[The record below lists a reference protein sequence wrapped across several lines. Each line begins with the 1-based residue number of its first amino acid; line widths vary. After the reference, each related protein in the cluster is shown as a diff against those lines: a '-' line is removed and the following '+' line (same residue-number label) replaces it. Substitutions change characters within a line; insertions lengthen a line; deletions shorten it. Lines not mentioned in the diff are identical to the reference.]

1 MFESRM
7 FLELL
12 ILLGSVT
19 AVATLCHYLRLPTI
33 IGFIFAGVAVG
44 PSGLALVSS
53 LPNAD
58 SVAEIAV
65 IFLMFT
71 IGLEFSFKRLWDLRR
86 DFLKL
91 GLTQVVITVI
101 LIALVTQIVLGF
113 PLSKSIF
120 LGLMISLSST
130 ALVMKL
136 LQDSRDLE
144 TPYGKSAFS
153 ILLSQDLAVIPM
165 MLALP
170 LLAGEGGNLP
180 ELKFIPLFRTLIE
193 VAGVLF
199 ALWASARYVIPVLLE
214 RVVKTRSREVF
225 FFSVLFFCLGIAY
238 LFHLGGVS
246 LSLGAFAAG
255 LMIAEG
261 PYGRQVTSDILPLR
275 DNFLGVFFASVGM
288 LLDLKFLGGHF
299 LQVVMIGT
307 SIFALK
313 GFVLFLVGLVNR
325 SSLGIAAIVALM
337 LSQVGEFSFIL
348 ASRGL
353 ELKILTADDHQ
364 YFLCVSVLSMIF
376 TPFLFKLAPKIALAR
391 PSTRWK
397 VDKAAAAPIKTT
409 VKASKATAGHTII
422 VGFGISGQNMATAMQ
437 SLKIPFKAVELNYE
451 VVKKLKKRGVDIH
464 FGDATRAE
472 VLAHAGIDTAK
483 LVVVAVSGAK
493 IIGPIVQAVRN
504 ARPDVQIIVRSQYVR
519 DVESLKREPL
529 TDIVIAEIETAIELL
544 ARSLK
549 VYGVG
554 SEDIRQ
560 YMEQARTQLS
570 TFSQLS
576 TSLASPTLTLPSW
589 EALSSIRPMRIG
601 DKHHAV
607 GKSLA
612 DLNLPRLTGTSVVS
626 VFRDGLGTTIP
637 GGSFVFQAGDVT
649 HLIGSPESLAQAEQ
663 LLKGGV

>member
-1 MFESRM
+1 MFESRI

-19 AVATLCHYLRLPTI
+19 AVSTLCHYLRLPTI
-33 IGFIFAGVAVG
+33 VGFIFAGMAVG
-44 PSGLALVSS
+44 PAGLGIVSS

-58 SVAEIAV
+58 TVAEIAV

-91 GLTQVVITVI
+91 GLMQVVVTVM
-101 LIALVTQIVLGF
+101 LVALVAQMALDL
-113 PLSKSIF
+113 PLSKAIF
-120 LGLMISLSST
+120 WGLMISLSST

-136 LQDSRDLE
+136 LQDARDLE
-144 TPYGKSAFS
+144 TPYGKSSFS

-170 LLAGEGGNLP
+170 LLAGQGGALP
-180 ELKFIPLFRTLIE
+180 SFELRPLLFILAE
-193 VAGVLF
+193 VAGVLL
-199 ALWASARYVIPVLLE
+199 ALWVAARYVIPLLLE
-214 RVVKTRSREVF
+214 HVVKTKSREVF
-225 FFSVLFFCLGIAY
+225 FFSVLFFCLGVAY
-238 LFHLGGVS
+238 LFNLGGLS

-261 PYGRQVTSDILPLR
+261 PYGRQVTADILPLR
-275 DNFLGVFFASVGM
+275 DNFLGIFFASVGM
-288 LLDLKFLGGHF
+288 LLDLKFFAAHF
-299 LQVVMIGT
+299 GQVLFVGT
-307 SIFALK
+307 AIFALK
-313 GFVLFLVGLVNR
+313 GLVLLLVGLANR
-325 SSLGIAAIVALM
+325 SSVAISGIVALM
-337 LSQVGEFSFIL
+337 LSQIGEFSFIL

-353 ELKILTADDHQ
+353 ELKILTPEDHQ
-364 YFLCVSVLSMIF
+364 YFLCISVLSMIF

-397 VDKAAAAPIKTT
+397 VAQEASRPIRTT
-409 VKASKATAGHTII
+409 VKAAKGPVGHTILI
-422 VGFGISGQNMATAMQ
+422 GFGISGQNMATAML
-437 SLKIPFKAVELNYE
+437 SLKIPFKAIELNYD

-472 VLAHAGIDTAK
+472 VLEHAGIATAK

-493 IIGPIVQAVRN
+493 IIAPILQAVRT

-519 DVESLKREPL
+519 DVELLKREPL
-529 TDIVIAEIETAIELL
+529 TDIVVAEIETAIELL

-549 VYGVG
+549 VYGVA
-554 SEDIRQ
+554 SEDIRS
-560 YMEQARTQLS
+560 YMEQARTQLT

-576 TSLASPTLTLPSW
+576 TSLGSPTLTLPSW

-601 DKHHAV
+601 ERHHAV

-612 DLNLPRLTGTSVVS
+612 DLGLPRLTGTSVVS
-626 VFRDGLGTTIP
+626 VFREGLGTTIP
-637 GGSFVFQAGDVT
+637 GGSFVFQTGDVT
-649 HLIGSPESLAQAEQ
+649 HLIGGPDALALAEKV
-663 LLKGGV
+663 LREGP